1 MNELLA
7 FVIAALETVPMNY
20 MLTGSMAM
28 TVYTIPRST
37 RDIDLVVEVMP
48 SQKEMFL
55 AQFKDRFH
63 FNEQTIIDEF
73 AGKGVGMFN
82 LIDHK
87 SFYKIDFI
95 IRKTNRYE
103 QVKFSNRR
111 RVVIGDTEAWV
122 ISPEDLIL
130 SKIQWIQQLES
141 ERQKEDIRQLLD
153 FSGLN
158 MTYVTSW
165 VDFLK
170 LNTYNLL
177 P

>member
-7 FVIAALETVPMNY
+7 FVVSALEAVPMNY

-48 SQKEMFL
+48 SQKETFL
-55 AQFKDRFH
+55 SQFKDRFH

-73 AGKGVGMFN
+73 AGRGIGIFN

-95 IRKTNRYE
+95 IRKANRYE
-103 QVKFSNRR
+103 QVKF
-111 RVVIGDTEAWV
+111 
-122 ISPEDLIL
+122 PEDLIL

-141 ERQKEDIRQLLD
+141 ERQKEDIRQLLE
-153 FSGLN
+153 FPALN
-158 MTYVTSW
+158 MTYIKSW
-165 VDFLK
+165 ADFLK
-170 LNTYNLL
+170 LNTYNLF

>member
-7 FVIAALETVPMNY
+7 FVVSALESVPMNY

-28 TVYTIPRST
+28 TVYTVPRST
-37 RDIDLVVEVMP
+37 RDIDLVIEVQP
-48 SQKEMFL
+48 SQKDIFL
-55 AQFKDRFH
+55 AQFKERFH
-63 FNEQTIIDEF
+63 FNEQTVVDEF
-73 AGKGVGMFN
+73 GGRGVGIFN

-87 SFYKIDFI
+87 TFYKVDFI
-95 IRKTNRYE
+95 IRKKDRYE

-111 RVVIGDTEAWV
+111 RVLMDGVEAWV

-141 ERQKEDIRQLLD
+141 ERQKEDIRHLL
-153 FSGLN
+153 SVQGLK
-158 MTYVTSW
+158 MDYITSW
-165 VDFLK
+165 AAFLK